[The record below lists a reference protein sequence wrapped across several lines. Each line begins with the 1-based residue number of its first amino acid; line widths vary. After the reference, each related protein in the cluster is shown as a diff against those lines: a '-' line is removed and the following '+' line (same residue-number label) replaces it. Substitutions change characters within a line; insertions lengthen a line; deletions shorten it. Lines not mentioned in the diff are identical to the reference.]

1 MKLFTIITILAL
13 GLVATTSA
21 DTVDLISDC
30 DSSVTGPYRC
40 GMYSTC
46 CYDET
51 TGRSTC
57 QSHC

>member
-13 GLVATTSA
+13 GLVASTSA
-21 DTVDLISDC
+21 DTVELISDC
-30 DSSVTGPYRC
+30 DSSVTGPYGC

-51 TGRSTC
+51 
-57 QSHC
+57 